1 MDDRILEL
9 TEKIYNEGII
19 KAREEASVIIDE
31 AKFKAEDILA
41 DAEKKAEQ
49 ILSAARQ
56 NATELTQNVHEE
68 IKHAAH
74 QAINTVKQKI
84 AELITLKIT
93 DQPLKDLLNDRTYL
107 SDIISQLIDHYK
119 KTNIS
124 GEFDLVLPAAIIKD
138 SDSVV
143 INAIHEQFGQNIN
156 IEFSQKI
163 QSGFRISPAGNN
175 YIISFTEQDFTKF
188 FSQFLRPKTIKILY
202 NDDTTL

>member
-19 KAREEASVIIDE
+19 KAKEEASVIIQE

-41 DAEKKAEQ
+41 GAEKKAEL
-49 ILSAARQ
+49 IMSAARQ
-56 NATELTQNVHEE
+56 EANELSQNVQEE
-68 IKHAAH
+68 IKHASH

-93 DQPLKDLLNDRTYL
+93 EQPLRDLLNDRTYV
-107 SDIISQLIDHYK
+107 SDIISQLIHHWDK
-119 KTNIS
+119 SNINE
-124 GEFDLVLPAAIIKD
+124 GFNLVLPSSMLEDTESMVIKK
-138 SDSVV
+138 
-143 INAIHEQFGQNIN
+143 IHEQFGQNMN

-163 QSGFRISPAGNN
+163 QSGFRISPTGNN